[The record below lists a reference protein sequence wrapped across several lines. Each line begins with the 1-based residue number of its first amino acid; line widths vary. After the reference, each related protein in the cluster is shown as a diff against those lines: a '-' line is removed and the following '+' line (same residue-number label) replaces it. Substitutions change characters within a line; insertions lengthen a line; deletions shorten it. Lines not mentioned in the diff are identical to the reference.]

1 MNFKFLS
8 DKMKYLPFLIAVFV
22 HILVVS
28 AFSQTVRLTD
38 YTVEN
43 TVHWNGT
50 VIVDGDVV
58 VEPGGRLVIHPGT
71 RVLFRPGIDQR
82 SSGRD
87 RTRCEI
93 VVEGVLI
100 AKGDINNKIIFSS
113 DSDNARMGDWYG
125 ISIMNREEVSILD
138 YTVIE
143 YAYTGITVKNS
154 NPQISNSQ
162 IHFNFYAG
170 ISVEI
175 RAKAKI
181 MGNLITDNG
190 YAGLI
195 CKLGAEPVL
204 TDNLITLNQ
213 LGVVCFSGSQPNLGW
228 LQSGADYNIGR
239 NALIDNSDYNF
250 YNHSKSNIKAQNN
263 SWGSKSQNEINL
275 VIYDG
280 ADNNQYG
287 AVDIQPLIN
296 VDFNLE
302 EKMLLSQ
309 NTVQPVNPVNMESD
323 EPLTPPASGFTPTET
338 SEDSPSSGRPSPPP
352 TGKTQDTTVNNPE
365 VLLTVRSNR
374 PEQLKPIV
382 APKKDEEINEIPL
395 IDYNQIFLDAFLD
408 KRKEVVNRVAP
419 QIRDANRGLGA
430 HGRVIIR
437 VVVDREGKV
446 ESAKILKGLNDY
458 YDELSLRAAEAFRFK
473 TGTVNG
479 VPVKFATTLFFEF

>member
-1 MNFKFLS
+1 
-8 DKMKYLPFLIAVFV
+8 MKYLACFIAVFL
-22 HILVVS
+22 HLFVVS
-28 AFSQTVRLTD
+28 AISQTETITN
-38 YTVEN
+38 YTIEN
-43 TVHWNGT
+43 TMHWNGT
-50 VIVDGDVV
+50 VIVDGDIVV
-58 VEPGGRLVIHPGT
+58 KTGGRLVIHPGT
-71 RVLFRPGIDQR
+71 RVLFRPGTDQN

-93 VVEGVLI
+93 IVEGVLL
-100 AKGDINNKIIFSS
+100 AKGEINNKIIFTS

-125 ISIMNREEVSILD
+125 ISIMNREDVSILD

-175 RAKAKI
+175 RSKAKI
-181 MGNLITDNG
+181 VGNLITDNG

-195 CKLGAEPVL
+195 CKLGAQPVL

-213 LGVVCFSGSQPNLGW
+213 LGVVCFSGSEPNLGW
-228 LQSGADYNIGR
+228 LQTGADYNIGR

-250 YNHSKSNIKAQNN
+250 YNHSKSDIKAENN
-263 SWGSKSQNEINL
+263 SWGSASRNEISL
-275 VIYDG
+275 SIYDG
-280 ADNNQYG
+280 VDNNQYG
-287 AVDIQPLIN
+287 SVDILPLIK
-296 VDFNLE
+296 VDFDLE

-309 NTVQPVNPVNMESD
+309 NTVHSADLLDTASE
-323 EPLTPPASGFTPTET
+323 EPLTTPGRNITPADTAGQSAP
-338 SEDSPSSGRPSPPP
+338 SGRQIPSVR
-352 TGKTQDTTVNNPE
+352 TGRRDTAANNAE
-365 VLLTVRSNR
+365 NLIAVRDKR
-374 PEQLKPIV
+374 AEPLKPV
-382 APKKDEEINEIPL
+382 ETPKKDGAVSEVPL
-395 IDYNQIFLDAFLD
+395 IDYEQIFLDAFLD
-408 KRKEVVNRVAP
+408 EHKEVINKVVP

-437 VVVDREGKV
+437 VVVDREGRV
-446 ESAKILKGLNDY
+446 ESAKILRGLNDY
-458 YDELSLRAAEAFRFK
+458 YDDLSLKAARAFRFK